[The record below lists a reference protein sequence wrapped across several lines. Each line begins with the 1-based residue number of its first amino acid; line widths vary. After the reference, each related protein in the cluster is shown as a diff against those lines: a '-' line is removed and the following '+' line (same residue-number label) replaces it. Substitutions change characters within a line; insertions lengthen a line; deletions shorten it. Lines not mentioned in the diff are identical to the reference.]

1 MENKKGAFIVI
12 SGPSGVGKNTIADV
26 LVDKGYGIYSVSMTT
41 RGIREGEKEGRD
53 YFFVSKE
60 EFDRNIEEGNF
71 LEYARYGDNYY
82 GTLKSYVF
90 DNLNNGINVIA
101 VVDIQGGVNIEN
113 LFPEAVLI
121 FIMPPSYEELEK
133 RLRGRGTDSEEAI
146 LKRLDI
152 AKKEMEFS
160 SHYDYIVINNTVDR
174 ATEDI
179 IDIID
184 KEVIKINENHY
195 Y

>member
-1 MENKKGAFIVI
+1 MNKKKGAFIVI
-12 SGPSGVGKNTIADV
+12 SGPSGVGKNTIADI
-26 LVDKGYGIYSVSMTT
+26 LVDKGYGIYSVSVTT

-60 EFDRNIEEGNF
+60 EFDKNIEEGNF
-71 LEYARYGDNYY
+71 LEYAQYGDNYY

-90 DNLNNGINVIA
+90 DNIDNGTNVIA

-113 LFPEAVLI
+113 IFPEAVLI
-121 FIMPPSYEELEK
+121 FIMPPSYQELEK

-152 AKKEMEFS
+152 AKKEMDFS
-160 SHYDYIVINNTVDR
+160 SHYDYVVINNTVDD
-174 ATEDI
+174 AVNET

-184 KEVIKINENHY
+184 KEVNKINENH
-195 Y
+195 

>member
-1 MENKKGAFIVI
+1 MNKKKGAFIVI
-12 SGPSGVGKNTIADV
+12 SGPSGVGKNTIADI

-60 EFDRNIEEGNF
+60 EFDKNIEEDNF
-71 LEYARYGDNYY
+71 LESAQYGDNYY

-90 DNLNNGINVIA
+90 DNLDNGTNVIA
-101 VVDIQGGVNIEN
+101 VVDIQGGVNIEKI
-113 LFPEAVLI
+113 FPEAVLI
-121 FIMPPSYEELEK
+121 FIMPPSFEELEK

-152 AKKEMEFS
+152 AKKEMDFS
-160 SHYDYIVINNTVDR
+160 SHYDYVVINNTVDE
-174 ATEDI
+174 AVNDI
-179 IDIID
+179 VDIID
-184 KEVIKINENHY
+184 KEVFKINENHY
-195 Y
+195 

>member
-1 MENKKGAFIVI
+1 MNKKKGAFIVI
-12 SGPSGVGKNTIADV
+12 SGPSGVGKNTIADI
-26 LVDKGYGIYSVSMTT
+26 LVDRGYGIYSVSMTT

-60 EFDRNIEEGNF
+60 EFDKNIEEGNF
-71 LEYARYGDNYY
+71 LEYAQYGDNYY

-90 DNLNNGINVIA
+90 DNIDNGTNVIA
-101 VVDIQGGVNIEN
+101 VVDIQGGVNIEKI
-113 LFPEAVLI
+113 FPEAALI

-152 AKKEMEFS
+152 AKREMEFS
-160 SHYDYIVINNTVDR
+160 SHYDYVVINNTVN
-174 ATEDI
+174 ECINDI

-184 KEVIKINENHY
+184 KEVIKINENHWE
-195 Y
+195 

>member
-41 RGIREGEKEGRD
+41 RGIREGEKDGRD

-121 FIMPPSYEELEK
+121 FIMPPSYDELEK

>member
-1 MENKKGAFIVI
+1 MNKKKGAFIVI
-12 SGPSGVGKNTIADV
+12 SGPSGVGKNTIADI
-26 LVDKGYGIYSVSMTT
+26 LIDKGYGIYSVSVTT

-60 EFDRNIEEGNF
+60 EFDKNIEEGNF
-71 LEYARYGDNYY
+71 LEYAQYGDNYY

-90 DNLNNGINVIA
+90 DNIDNGTNVIA

-113 LFPEAVLI
+113 IFPEAVLI
-121 FIMPPSYEELEK
+121 FIMPPSFDELEK

-160 SHYDYIVINNTVDR
+160 SHYDYVVINNTVD
-174 ATEDI
+174 ECINDI
-179 IDIID
+179 VDIID
-184 KEVIKINENHY
+184 KEVIKINENH
-195 Y
+195 